1 VARLDVVRKIIRN
14 IKEMYQHGDLFAYL
28 HGQEQRLLELG
39 LLPLVQIFK
48 ALLGALRGPE
58 DEHARRAEI
67 H

>member
-1 VARLDVVRKIIRN
+1 
-14 IKEMYQHGDLFAYL
+14 MYQHGDLFAYL